1 MDGMA
6 RQAKKQVKI
15 GSFCTVFASTE
26 ILSHIR
32 SGISAPDLVRGV
44 FESVVDRVMEML
56 PLSETILLSGGVVEY
71 NPIVVD
77 IFKERV
83 KAEIIVPP
91 HPQLTGAFG
100 AALFALELST

>member
-1 MDGMA
+1 
-6 RQAKKQVKI
+6 V
-15 GSFCTVFASTE
+15 
-26 ILSHIR
+26 
-32 SGISAPDLVRGV
+32 VRGA

-56 PLSETILLSGGVVEY
+56 PTSGTVLLSGEVVEY
-71 NPIVVD
+71 NLIITD

-100 AALFALELST
+100 AALLAKELAS